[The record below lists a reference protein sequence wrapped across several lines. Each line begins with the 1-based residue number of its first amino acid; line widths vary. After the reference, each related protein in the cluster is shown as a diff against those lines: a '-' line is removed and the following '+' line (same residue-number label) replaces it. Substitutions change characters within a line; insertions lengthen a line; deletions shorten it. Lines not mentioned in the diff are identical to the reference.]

1 MEPRQGLGEVQAGG
15 LKVKV
20 LQDNAFDSGKLR
32 FKFNKNK

>member
-20 LQDNAFDSGKLR
+20 LSDDDSNLLNLKS
-32 FKFNKNK
+32 K